1 MRGPCPY
8 RRGGRCRAEYGG
20 FWMVLR
26 QMCFRI
32 GAHEPGSVDVCPGQ
46 ATLSG
51 GYDPARELLHQFQM
65 NRPSLAFVPSPT
77 EHSPP
82 SPRSARASPR

>member
-20 FWMVLR
+20 LRLVLR
-26 QMCFRI
+26 RMRVRI